1 MTDIPGPRF
10 RSKRYILRKRGQEAL
25 VRQLVASIG
34 GSVLVERAANKRKN
48 IARAVLWE
56 IIPGLTIGYY
66 DDARADA
73 SCLIIR
79 SERDIVEV
87 REYEAILRQ
96 HLDFLEDSD
105 LLAALQESEPGK
117 KSQILSLLRLGLG
130 APFSFD
136 ERFFG
141 QLSMAVQNT
150 EPDVRIAA
158 LRGITYTEWPQFR
171 PLLQHIASNDSDESV
186 RKLASQIVSVYDKYG
201 LGDRR

>member
-10 RSKRYILRKRGQEAL
+10 RSRRYILRERGQESL
-25 VRQLVASIG
+25 VRRLVASIG
-34 GSVLVERAANKRKN
+34 GSVLAERAANKRKN

-66 DDARADA
+66 DDTRADA
-73 SCLIIR
+73 SCLIVR

-96 HLDFLEDSD
+96 HLDFLENSD
-105 LLAALQESEPGK
+105 LLAGLQESEPGTK
-117 KSQILSLLRLGLG
+117 GQILCLLRLGLG
-130 APFSFD
+130 APFSF
-136 ERFFG
+136 EQRFFD
-141 QLSMAVQNT
+141 QLSKAVQNV

-158 LRGITYTEWPQFR
+158 LRGMAYTEWPEFR
-171 PLLQHIASNDSDESV
+171 PLLQRIAGSDSDESV

-201 LGDRR
+201 LGES